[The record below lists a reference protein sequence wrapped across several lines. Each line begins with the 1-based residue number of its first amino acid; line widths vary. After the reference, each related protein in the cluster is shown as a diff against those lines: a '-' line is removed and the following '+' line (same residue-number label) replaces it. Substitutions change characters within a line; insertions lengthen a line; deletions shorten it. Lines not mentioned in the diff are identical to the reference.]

1 MYQWSKEDQQ
11 YQLLP
16 ATTATTTTTA
26 TATQPAGAALAD
38 QSADEHLAHEPPEHR
53 GHSPHGHAGARLAT
67 TAAAAAASGS
77 VKSGRS
83 HFPDHSAA
91 DGGCQPAESADCPIE
106 SADSTVY
113 Q

>member
-16 ATTATTTTTA
+16 ATTATTTA

-53 GHSPHGHAGARLAT
+53 GHSPHRPRRERRASNT
-67 TAAAAAASGS
+67 TAAAAASGS

>member
-1 MYQWSKEDQQ
+1 LYQWSKEDQQ

-16 ATTATTTTTA
+16 TTTA

-38 QSADEHLAHEPPEHR
+38 QSADEHLAHEPAEHR
-53 GHSPHGHAGARLAT
+53 GHSPHDRTRRERRASNAT
-67 TAAAAAASGS
+67 AAAAAAAASGS
-77 VKSGRS
+77 VKSGRP